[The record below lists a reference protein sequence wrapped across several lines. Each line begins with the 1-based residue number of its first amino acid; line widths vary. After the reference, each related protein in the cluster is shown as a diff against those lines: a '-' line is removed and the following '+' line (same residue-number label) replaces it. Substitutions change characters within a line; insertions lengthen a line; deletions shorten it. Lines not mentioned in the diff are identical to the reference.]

1 MIGSRAVLMACA
13 VLALA
18 PAALAAGFRE
28 ESFAQVSGGAWQS
41 MRFWCDTPGRVLAL
55 SGGGAG
61 SGTLTQWA
69 GSAGRLTARSR
80 TPVTVGADDPGA
92 GQLYTPLTFAGR
104 AAPTPGF
111 FVHSSNV
118 ENVQDPA
125 YRMTHVNEFR
135 VPAGSFN
142 CRYVPQAAVVA
153 ATARHSV
160 TVWESGGQVTYASRN
175 RDGTPGVQLTGG
187 THVTGRERDEYR
199 WNRGGYRY
207 VLVVG
212 TARAPGGELRVERA
226 GRVLS
231 REPLLAYTVSRA
243 R

>member
-1 MIGSRAVLMACA
+1 MSSHRVR
-13 VLALA
+13 LA
-18 PAALAAGFRE
+18 AALLLTFLPVASGAGFTE
-28 ESFAQVSGGAWQS
+28 ASFAQVDAGVWKPV
-41 MRFWCDTPGRVLAL
+41 RFWCDMPGRVLAL
-55 SGGGAG
+55 SGAGAG
-61 SGTLTQWA
+61 AGTLTQWV
-69 GSAGRLTARSR
+69 GGVRSQV
-80 TPVTVGADDPGA
+80 PVTVGADDPGA

-104 AAPTPGF
+104 IAPAPGF

-118 ENVQDPA
+118 QNVQDPA
-125 YRMTHVNEFR
+125 YRLTRVNEFR
-135 VPAGSFN
+135 VPAGSFA
-142 CRYVPQAAVVA
+142 CRFVPQAAVVA
-153 ATARHSV
+153 ATARRSV
-160 TVWESGGQVTYASRN
+160 TVWESGGRVTYASRN

-187 THVTGRERDEYR
+187 AHVAGRERDEYR
-199 WNRGGYRY
+199 WNRGGYAY

>member
-1 MIGSRAVLMACA
+1 MSSHRVR
-13 VLALA
+13 LA
-18 PAALAAGFRE
+18 AALLLSFLPVASGAGFTE
-28 ESFAQVSGGAWQS
+28 ASFAQVGAGAWQPV
-41 MRFWCDTPGRVLAL
+41 RFWCDTPGRVLAL
-55 SGGGAG
+55 SGT
-61 SGTLTQWA
+61 GTLTQWV
-69 GSAGRLTARSR
+69 GGARSQV
-80 TPVTVGADDPGA
+80 PVTVGADDAGA
-92 GQLYTPLTFAGR
+92 GQVYTPLTFAGSS
-104 AAPTPGF
+104 APAPGF

-118 ENVQDPA
+118 QNVQDPA
-125 YRMTHVNEFR
+125 YRLTRVNEFR

-160 TVWESGGQVTYASRN
+160 TVWESGGRVTYASRN

-187 THVTGRERDEYR
+187 THVAGRERDEYR

-212 TARAPGGELRVERA
+212 TARAPGGELRVERT
-226 GRVLS
+226 GRVVS
-231 REPLLAYTVSRA
+231 RQPLLAYTVSRA

>member
-28 ESFAQVSGGAWQS
+28 KSFAQVSGGAWQPA
-41 MRFWCDTPGRVLAL
+41 RFWCDTPGRVLAL
-55 SGGGAG
+55 SGGGTG
-61 SGTLTQWA
+61 PGTLTQWV
-69 GSAGRLTARSR
+69 GGVRSQVA
-80 TPVTVGADDPGA
+80 VTVGADDAGA
-92 GQLYTPLTFAGR
+92 GQVYTPLTFAGSS
-104 AAPTPGF
+104 APAPGF

-118 ENVQDPA
+118 QNVQDPA

-135 VPAGSFN
+135 VPAGSFA
-142 CRYVPQAAVVA
+142 CRFVPQAAVLA

-160 TVWESGGQVTYASRN
+160 TVWESDGRVTYASRN

-187 THVTGRERDEYR
+187 THATGRERDEYR
-199 WNRGGYRY
+199 WNRGGYGY

>member
-1 MIGSRAVLMACA
+1 MSSNRVR
-13 VLALA
+13 LA
-18 PAALAAGFRE
+18 AALLLSFLPVASGAGFTE
-28 ESFAQVSGGAWQS
+28 ASFAQVGAGVWKPV
-41 MRFWCDTPGRVLAL
+41 RFWCDTPGRVLAL
-55 SGGGAG
+55 SGAGAG
-61 SGTLTQWA
+61 AGTLTEWV
-69 GSAGRLTARSR
+69 GGVRSQV
-80 TPVTVGADDPGA
+80 PVTVGADDPGA
-92 GQLYTPLTFAGR
+92 GQVYTPLTFAGR
-104 AAPTPGF
+104 SAPAPGF

-118 ENVQDPA
+118 QNVQDPA
-125 YRMTHVNEFR
+125 YRMTHVSEFR
-135 VPAGSFN
+135 VPAGSFR

-160 TVWESGGQVTYASRN
+160 TVWEAGGRVTYASRN

-187 THVTGRERDEYR
+187 AHVTGGGRDEYR
-199 WNRGGYRY
+199 WNRGGYGY

-212 TARAPGGELRVERA
+212 TAQYPGGELRVERA

>member
-1 MIGSRAVLMACA
+1 MSSNRVR
-13 VLALA
+13 LAAALLLSSL
-18 PAALAAGFRE
+18 PLALAAGFRE
-28 ESFAQVSGGAWQS
+28 ASFAQVGAGVWKPV
-41 MRFWCDTPGRVLAL
+41 RFWCDTPGRVLAL
-55 SGGGAG
+55 SGAGAG
-61 SGTLTQWA
+61 AGTLTQWV
-69 GSAGRLTARSR
+69 GGVRSQV
-80 TPVTVGADDPGA
+80 PVTVGADDPGA

-104 AAPTPGF
+104 IAPAPGF

-118 ENVQDPA
+118 QNVQDPA
-125 YRMTHVNEFR
+125 YRLTRVNEFR
-135 VPAGSFN
+135 VPAGSFA
-142 CRYVPQAAVVA
+142 CRFVPQAAVVA

-160 TVWESGGQVTYASRN
+160 TVWESGGRVTYASRN

-187 THVTGRERDEYR
+187 THVAGRGRDEYR
-199 WNRGGYRY
+199 WNRGRYAY

>member
-28 ESFAQVSGGAWQS
+28 ESFAQVNGGAWQS
-41 MRFWCDTPGRVLAL
+41 ARFWCDTPGRVLAL
-55 SGGGAG
+55 SGAGAG
-61 SGTLTQWA
+61 TGTLTQWV
-69 GSAGRLTARSR
+69 GGARSQVA
-80 TPVTVGADDPGA
+80 VTVGADDAGA
-92 GQLYTPLTFAGR
+92 GQVYTPLTVAGSS
-104 AAPTPGF
+104 APAPGF

-125 YRMTHVNEFR
+125 YRLTHVNEFR
-135 VPAGSFN
+135 VPAGSFD

-160 TVWESGGQVTYASRN
+160 TVWESGGRVTYASRN

-187 THVTGRERDEYR
+187 THVTGGERDEYR
-199 WNRGGYRY
+199 WNRGGYSY

-212 TARAPGGELRVERA
+212 AAQYPVGELRVERA

>member
-1 MIGSRAVLMACA
+1 MSSHRVRLG
-13 VLALA
+13 
-18 PAALAAGFRE
+18 AALLLSFLPVASGAGFTE
-28 ESFAQVSGGAWQS
+28 ASFAQVGAGGWQPV
-41 MRFWCDTPGRVLAL
+41 RFWCDTPGWVLAL
-55 SGGGAG
+55 SGAGAG
-61 SGTLTQWA
+61 PGTLTQWV
-69 GSAGRLTARSR
+69 GGVRSQVA
-80 TPVTVGADDPGA
+80 VTVGADDAGA
-92 GQLYTPLTFAGR
+92 GQVYTPLTFAGR
-104 AAPTPGF
+104 SAPAPGF

-118 ENVQDPA
+118 QNVQDPS
-125 YRMTHVNEFR
+125 YRLTRVSGFR
-135 VPAGSFN
+135 VPAGSFD

-160 TVWESGGQVTYASRN
+160 TVWEAGGKVTYASRN

-187 THVTGRERDEYR
+187 AHVTGGERDEYR
-199 WNRGGYRY
+199 WNRGGYGY

-231 REPLLAYTVSRA
+231 REPLLAYSVSRA